1 MTHQT
6 LTSGPLLD
14 EILALEKKVWAALI
28 AGDPVADGRMLS
40 EDFLGVYP
48 SGYSDKAGHCQQL
61 ENGPTMA
68 AFSLSDTRLRVISE
82 DAVLLSYRADYQPA
96 NSDAREV
103 MFISSL
109 WERQGDS
116 WINTFSQDTPSA

>member
-1 MTHQT
+1 MTRQT
-6 LTSGPLLD
+6 LTSGPLLN
-14 EILALEKKVWAALI
+14 EILTLEKKVWEALV

-61 ENGPTMA
+61 DSGPTMA
-68 AFSLSDTRLRVISE
+68 AYSLDDTRLRIISE

-96 NSDAREV
+96 RSGTREV

-109 WERQGDS
+109 WERQDDA
-116 WINTFSQDTPSA
+116 WINTFSQDTPAA